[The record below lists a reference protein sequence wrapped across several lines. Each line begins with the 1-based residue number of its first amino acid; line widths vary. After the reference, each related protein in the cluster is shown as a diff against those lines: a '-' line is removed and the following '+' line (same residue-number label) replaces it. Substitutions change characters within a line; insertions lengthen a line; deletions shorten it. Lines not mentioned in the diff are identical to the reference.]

1 MRTTRVLGAGLA
13 AVALVLAACGSD
25 DGNGDDDANAE
36 APAASAD
43 DDGGDGDD
51 DGNGDAPEP
60 AEIRLWLNG
69 PDTPDSMRD
78 WLVDAF
84 EEQNPG
90 STLVIEEQQWEGLMD
105 RLTTSLGS
113 TSETPDVVE
122 VGNTQAPTFT
132 TVGAF
137 SDITDLLPELGG
149 DDLLEGF
156 VEAGS
161 AEGRTYAVPLYAGSA
176 YVFYRTDLFDASG
189 LDVPTTMEEFVDA
202 AITLKEDNAD
212 VANFSGFWLPGQ
224 DWRDGAAFLWDA
236 GGDFAVEENGEWVGA
251 LSTPESQAGL
261 ELVQRLFE
269 EASGAPR
276 DGNEAEPE
284 VPFCADEIGMMLRP
298 GWVRWSID
306 NEEIG
311 CPDMMEN
318 VGVFALPGSDGQPAP
333 VLLGGSNIAVSANS
347 QNQELATNLVR
358 LILSDDF
365 QRQYPENGLTPAKV
379 SLADGLGDDEFAQA
393 TIEAVSNAKLTP
405 AAAAWASVEGSR
417 ILEDLFVAIANG
429 GDIEQLASDA
439 DAAISAQL
447 N

>member
-1 MRTTRVLGAGLA
+1 MLGTALA
-13 AVALVLAACGSD
+13 ATALLLAACGD
-25 DGNGDDDANAE
+25 EDGATEDTAE
-36 APAASAD
+36 GTAEDTAGEAQ
-43 DDGGDGDD
+43 
-51 DGNGDAPEP
+51 APEP

-69 PDTPDSMRD
+69 GDTPDSMRE

-90 STLVIEEQQWEGLMD
+90 STLAIEEQQWEGLVD

-137 SDITDLLPELGG
+137 SDITDMLPDIGG
-149 DDLLEGF
+149 DDLLPGF

-161 AEGRTYAVPLYAGSA
+161 VDGSTYAVPLYAGSA
-176 YVFYRTDLFDASG
+176 YVFYRTDLFEASE
-189 LDVPTTMEEFVDA
+189 LDVPTTMAEFVEA
-202 AITLKEDNAD
+202 AVTLKEDNAD
-212 VANFSGFWLPGQ
+212 VENFSGFWLPGQ

-251 LSTPESQAGL
+251 LSRPESQEGL
-261 ELVQRLFE
+261 KLVQKLFT

-276 DGNEAEPE
+276 DGNESEPH
-284 VPFCADEIGMMLRP
+284 VPFCAGEVAMMLRP

-311 CPDMMEN
+311 CPEMMEN
-318 VGVFALPGSDGQPAP
+318 VGVFALPGSDGTPAP
-333 VLLGGSNIAVSANS
+333 VLLGGSNVAISAAS
-347 QNQELATNLVR
+347 PNQELAKNLLE

-365 QRQYPENGLTPAKV
+365 QRQYAENGLTPAKL
-379 SLADGLGDDEFAQA
+379 SLADGLGDDEYAAA
-393 TIEAVSNAKLTP
+393 TVEAVSNAKLTP
-405 AAAAWASVEGSR
+405 AAASWAVVEGSR
-417 ILEDLFVAIANG
+417 VLEDLFVAIAGG
-429 GDIEQLASDA
+429 GDVQQLAEAA
-439 DAAISAQL
+439 DAAITEQL
-447 N
+447 R